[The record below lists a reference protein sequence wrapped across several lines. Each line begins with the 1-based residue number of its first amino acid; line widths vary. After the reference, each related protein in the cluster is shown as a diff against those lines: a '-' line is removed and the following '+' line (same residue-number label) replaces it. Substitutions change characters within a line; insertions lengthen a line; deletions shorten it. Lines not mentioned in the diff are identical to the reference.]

1 MRQQEYLSKTPADPA
16 ASIAEPPQDNL
27 GERRKASRV
36 PVIKSAKVA
45 LGIGQGV
52 YNCLVLDESPKGV
65 LVDFGAL
72 VAVPDE
78 VTLQISNGAIYQARR
93 RWSVGTKAGLE
104 YIGER
109 VVTGDTAGW
118 MMKLSDILQT
128 QGVVAAVSTLRASRF
143 FNHEELRRIAEE
155 AERAF
160 SRLEAVLDGRQSI

>member
-1 MRQQEYLSKTPADPA
+1 MRQQEYLNKTPADPV
-16 ASIAEPPQDNL
+16 ASIAEPPQESL
-27 GERRKASRV
+27 GERRKASRA

-45 LGIGQGV
+45 LGIGQGM
-52 YNCLVLDESPKGV
+52 YNCLILDESSKGV

-93 RWSVGTKAGLE
+93 CWSVGTKAGLE
-104 YIGER
+104 YIGEQ
-109 VVTGDTAGW
+109 VVTGDTAAW

-128 QGVVAAVSTLRASRF
+128 QGVVAAVSTLRASQF

-160 SRLEAVLDGRQSI
+160 SRLEAVLDGRQPI